1 MRVPVDALAE
11 LVPDLPEVDE
21 LVSILDGLGLAV
33 DSVLELPGAPVGAV
47 VAHIES
53 VRPHPQADDLVIASV
68 DVGEGR
74 AGAAHARD
82 GRVEVVCGAPNA
94 RAGLRSA
101 WVPPGTFLP
110 AMGTTLAAR
119 EVRGVTSQ
127 GMLASPRE
135 LGLYDYQGGL
145 LVLGDDLTPGASLA
159 EAWGPSTVLELE
171 ITPNRADAT
180 ALLGVARDVAAKL
193 RVPLRHPAQAAEL
206 DPGDP
211 CLDDGLRLEIDDEQ
225 GCPRFTLRRIDDVR
239 VGPSPVWLQRR
250 LAALGLRPRSNVVDL
265 TNLITFELGQPS
277 HAYDLRAL
285 HDGVLQVRRASPGER
300 LVTLNEEALELHP
313 EDMVIATP
321 DGRGGSRAIA
331 LAGVIGGAGD
341 SVRADTDALALE
353 VALFDRVRVRRTARR
368 HKQVT
373 DAHYRFERGV
383 DPNLAPLASARITA
397 LIEQVAGGRPH
408 PGLSSTGADV
418 RAAAIAF
425 RPSRVAWLTTLS
437 VAQAEQRGM
446 LERLGC
452 EVAIPSDAIGGA
464 NGHEAA
470 DAGGEHAGGEH
481 AGGEHDG
488 GEHDGVEAVAWRV
501 TPPSW
506 RVDLAIEEDLIEEVA
521 RLHGFEHIGSSVPS
535 MAFVPPTADPTHR
548 RLRDALVESG
558 FLETIGYVFTG
569 AAELAA
575 ARAPEPQV
583 RLAEPQGLER
593 SVLRTALYPGLL
605 AAARLNHGEPDLAL
619 FEIGRVFEG
628 GEHERVALL
637 LRGDRLQAGWR
648 AGVPVDF
655 FVAKGVLEQLAER
668 FGVTLEL
675 RPEAPPHLH
684 PHAAASVHWDGRAVG
699 HLGRVHPE
707 VAAAFELGE
716 TYLAELELPLP
727 SRVPALTPIPRQPF
741 AERDLAVVVP
751 LALPYAEMRARLAA
765 VAGPYLASLEPFDV
779 YEGAQVGEG
788 HRSVALRFRFRHP
801 ERSLADAEV
810 DERMKEVMEAAQAAG
825 YTLRT

>member
-33 DSVLELPGAPVGAV
+33 DGVLQLPGAPAGAV
-47 VAHIES
+47 VAEIEA
-53 VRPHPQADDLVIASV
+53 VRPHPHADELVIASV
-68 DVGEGR
+68 DAGEGR

-110 AMGTTLAAR
+110 ALGSTLAAR
-119 EVRGVTSQ
+119 EVRGAPSH

-145 LVLGDDLTPGASLA
+145 LVLGDDLAPGASLA

-180 ALLGVARDVAAKL
+180 ALVGVARDVAAKL
-193 RVPLRHPAQAAEL
+193 RVPLRHPADVAEL

-211 CLDDGLRLEIDDEQ
+211 DLDDGLRLEIDDEQ
-225 GCPRFTLRRIDDVR
+225 GCPRFTLRRIDGVR
-239 VGPSPVWLQRR
+239 VGPSPAWLQRR

-285 HDGVLQVRRASPGER
+285 QGGVLQVRRARPGER
-300 LVTLNEEALELHP
+300 LVTLNEETLELDP
-313 EDMVIATP
+313 DDMVIATP
-321 DGRGGSRAIA
+321 DDRGGSRAIA

-341 SVRADTDALALE
+341 SVRGDTDALALE

-397 LIEQVAGGRPH
+397 LLREVAGGRPH
-408 PGLSSTGADV
+408 PGLTSTGTDV
-418 RAAAIAF
+418 RATAIAF
-425 RPSRVAWLTTLS
+425 RTSRVAWLTTLE
-437 VAQAEQRGM
+437 VPQHEQRGT

-452 EVAIPSDAIGGA
+452 EVEVPG
-464 NGHEAA
+464 A
-470 DAGGEHAGGEH
+470 DAGA
-481 AGGEHDG
+481 D
-488 GEHDGVEAVAWRV
+488 VWRV

-506 RVDLAIEEDLIEEVA
+506 RVDLVIEEDLIEEVA

-535 MAFVPPTADPTHR
+535 MAFVPPAADPTHR
-548 RLRDALVESG
+548 RLRNALVEGG

-575 ARAPEPQV
+575 ARAPEPHV

-593 SVLRTALYPGLL
+593 AVLRTALYPGLL
-605 AAARLNHGEPDLAL
+605 AAARLNHAERDLAL
-619 FEIGRVFEG
+619 FEVGRVFAAVEQ
-628 GEHERVALL
+628 ERVALL
-637 LRGDRLQAGWR
+637 LRGERLRAGWR
-648 AGVPVDF
+648 PGVPVDF

-707 VAAAFELGE
+707 VAAAFDLGE

-727 SRVPALTPIPRQPF
+727 SRAPALTPVPRQPF
-741 AERDLAVVVP
+741 AERDLAVVAP
-751 LALPYAEMRARLAA
+751 LTLPYAELRARFAA
-765 VAGPYLASLEPFDV
+765 AAGPFLASLEPFDV

-810 DERMKEVMEAAQAAG
+810 DERMKQVMEVARAAG